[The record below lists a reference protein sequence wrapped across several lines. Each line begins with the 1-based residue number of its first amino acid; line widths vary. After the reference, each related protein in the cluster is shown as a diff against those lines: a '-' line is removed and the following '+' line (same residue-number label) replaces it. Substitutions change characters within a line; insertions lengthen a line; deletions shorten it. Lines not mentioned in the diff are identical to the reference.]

1 MEIVLVDK
9 FIVPDESKAR
19 FLEEVHKSA
28 SFLRTLPGF
37 VEVSLANCNFRKPQ
51 GMSQSKMNSSS
62 TGVPSGGLRLHT
74 QGGWDFCLYRRRF
87 GTAPKRR
94 QPLPAARGHLPKWPP
109 IRQAEQFAPSA
120 AAMPLSQ
127 RLLARSCHNF
137 GVGLCLQEPFGAAA
151 SASGENLL
159 ENDATGLDTGA
170 LSADRTILQPPPPV
184 VYCSRWIE

>member
-74 QGGWDFCLYRRRF
+74 QGGWDFCLYQRRF
-87 GTAPKRR
+87 GAAPKAVSHSRLLADISRSGHRWAKPNNSLRRR
-94 QPLPAARGHLPKWPP
+94 QPCRSVSDFWCVPATTFSKVQLPPGGTHP
-109 IRQAEQFAPSA
+109 
-120 AAMPLSQ
+120 
-127 RLLARSCHNF
+127 
-137 GVGLCLQEPFGAAA
+137 
-151 SASGENLL
+151 ENLRSPF
-159 ENDATGLDTGA
+159 E
-170 LSADRTILQPPPPV
+170 
-184 VYCSRWIE
+184 

>member
-1 MEIVLVDK
+1 MRRCADFCCDGRNPAEFMLPETELQRLT
-9 FIVPDESKAR
+9 PDSPQRSIPAR
-19 FLEEVHKSA
+19 LEYRAE
-28 SFLRTLPGF
+28 
-37 VEVSLANCNFRKPQ
+37 
-51 GMSQSKMNSSS
+51 
-62 TGVPSGGLRLHT
+62 GLRLHT

-120 AAMPLSQ
+120 AAMPLSL

-184 VYCSRWIE
+184 VYCSRWIEQR